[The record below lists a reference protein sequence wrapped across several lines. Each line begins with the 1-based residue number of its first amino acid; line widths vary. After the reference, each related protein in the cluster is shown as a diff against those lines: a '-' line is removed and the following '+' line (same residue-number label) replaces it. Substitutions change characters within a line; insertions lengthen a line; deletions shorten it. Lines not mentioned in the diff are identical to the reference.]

1 MYAIIMIYALR
12 QNHSCFDAFRLSDE
26 KWCHYS
32 IYQLS
37 HSIGSI
43 QSAISQAV
51 VDQFY
56 WSARYYTR
64 IPFCKY
70 VVNSIIFVHWFFDSL
85 DFVRKLP
92 AVLCSRLRRLLFF
105 MTSYFMLQSLHNNIK
120 PITYEDDNI
129 PNVNTR
135 HVRIF
140 RP

>member
-12 QNHSCFDAFRLSDE
+12 QNHSYFDAFRLLDE
-26 KWCHYS
+26 KWCHYFSVS
-32 IYQLS
+32 ITF
-37 HSIGSI
+37 
-43 QSAISQAV
+43 QSAISWSV

-129 PNVNTR
+129 ANVNTR